1 MYSRKKLINMINI
14 IGILKS
20 FFSQFVS
27 LYLIYLR
34 IFNTKEFKRL
44 IKISTNKIINISY
57 PRTGND
63 YVKELMRQAHSNVI
77 VSHLHRSSNYDYFI
91 NKNPIFTIIRH
102 PSDCISSSILNSY

>member
-1 MYSRKKLINMINI
+1 MINI

-63 YVKELMRQAHSNVI
+63 YVKELMR
-77 VSHLHRSSNYDYFI
+77 
-91 NKNPIFTIIRH
+91 
-102 PSDCISSSILNSY
+102 